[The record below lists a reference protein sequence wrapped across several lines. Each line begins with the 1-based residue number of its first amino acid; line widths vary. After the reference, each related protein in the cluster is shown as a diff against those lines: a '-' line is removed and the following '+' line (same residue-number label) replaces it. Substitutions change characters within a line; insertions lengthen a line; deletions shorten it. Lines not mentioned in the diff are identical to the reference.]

1 MEAGKSELLELMEEP
16 KSETKLATEEK
27 SLQQTP
33 SPSKSSERTGGNQ
46 FNPLGST
53 PPSRPRETTSRVAF
67 EHSYA
72 KLVPSRSSLST
83 GNKDSS
89 FSTVVLF
96 SDRVSSKFKKKGLKG
111 KKRSSTVKH
120 GKVKLE
126 EVHGEAS
133 NEEGELS
140 TASVP
145 MEVEPP
151 RLVVGKGYSIEQTHS
166 QIMYTVTRKWR
177 ILLMSP
183 LLILLCISPMT
194 RKRYAL
200 KSTLIL
206 WVRFDSEFNVV
217 LFNRSAISWWNVQN
231 MSTW

>member
-1 MEAGKSELLELMEEP
+1 MEAGSNSKSELDIELVEEP
-16 KSETKLATEEK
+16 KSETKPVIEGT

-33 SPSKSSERTGGNQ
+33 SPSKNVERTGGNY
-46 FNPLGST
+46 PLST
-53 PPSRPRETTSRVAF
+53 PPSRVAF

-72 KLVPSRSSLST
+72 KLVPSRSSPCT

-111 KKRSSTVKH
+111 KKRSTVKH

-126 EVHGEAS
+126 EVHSSHGEAS

-140 TASVP
+140 AASVP

-151 RLVVGKGYSIEQTHS
+151 RYAVGKGYPMEQAHL
-166 QIMYTVTRKWR
+166 QIIVEYSDQEMEDIIDVTTVD
-177 ILLMSP
+177 P
-183 LLILLCISPMT
+183 
-194 RKRYAL
+194 
-200 KSTLIL
+200 
-206 WVRFDSEFNVV
+206 V
-217 LFNRSAISWWNVQN
+217 LYLPYDEKKVCSSYLVPSHTKHVYFVGLV
-231 MSTW
+231 